1 MRLQHVCLS
10 QPLPFNFRSHISI
23 WHPGYIRGEDTMF
36 SLPCLDEVGPE
47 DVADDEVVDG
57 NRKVGLAQAGYGV
70 HFGTMLLA
78 CQVITGNSFDTAYLS
93 YDRKGNNKVRM
104 NARGILTHDH
114 YFLHVPQSKR
124 NFVSSLIPVPSAS
137 GSFICLPSSR
147 AGDRDT
153 TPYAVTPNFENWRFP
168 EALPSSWHSIAI
180 TPRDS
185 KPSCIIS
192 GRMATEKAHVIPQ
205 SQDKWYT
212 NNAMSDYSQGAESVH
227 NSVDNMIRLRAD
239 PSRILHDCAFALV
252 PKSDTNGRER
262 IVVHFFSTTNGAGDA
277 AFWHHNQKVH
287 NLASVAPQF
296 LFARFALTVF
306 ARIKDLILR
315 GECRQI
321 AVVLGGIDSS
331 GSPAWVTREV
341 EMDRAQR
348 LSRYGPLT
356 SHKRARPQ
364 CCESQQDDDQKSPEG
379 VRMFGYGLG
388 EPEDY
393 TSRTRA
399 WLGADETRSISEF
412 SSDGSLDLRYC

>member
-10 QPLPFNFRSHISI
+10 QPLPSNFRSHVSI

-57 NRKVGLAQAGYGV
+57 NGKVRLAQAGYGV
-70 HFGTMLLA
+70 HMGTMLLA

-93 YDRKGNNKVRM
+93 YDRKGNNKVQM

-114 YFLHVPQSKR
+114 YFLHVPQS
-124 NFVSSLIPVPSAS
+124 
-137 GSFICLPSSR
+137 
-147 AGDRDT
+147 DRDT
-153 TPYAVTPNFENWRFP
+153 TSYAVTPNFENWRFP

-212 NNAMSDYSQGAESVH
+212 NNAMSDYSQAAESVH

-239 PSRILHDCAFALV
+239 LSRIFHDCAFALV
-252 PKSDTNGRER
+252 PKSDTNGREHT
-262 IVVHFFSTTNGAGDA
+262 VVHFFSTTNGAGDA

-287 NLASVAPQF
+287 SLASVAPQF

-306 ARIKDLILR
+306 ARIKDFILR

-412 SSDGSLDLRYC
+412 SSDGSLDLRNC